1 MTEHNFRAMRRAMV
15 ASQLR
20 TTGVSDPRVVAA
32 MGAVP
37 RELFVPTERL
47 PLAYADALVPLKP
60 GRALNTPMALGRLLT
75 EARPHPS
82 DRALVVGAATG
93 YAAAVLARLV
103 GHVVALEEDEE
114 LAARIRAALAQLSN
128 YAGDGMIAGHELESD
143 EGRAA
148 SRPLELAG
156 FEVVRGP
163 LAKGWKKG
171 APYDLILID
180 GAVEQ
185 VPKALTEQLAD
196 GGRLATGLIED
207 GVSRLCLG
215 RKAGDGFGLIAFADA
230 ASSILPGFEKPRAFT
245 F

>member
-1 MTEHNFRAMRRAMV
+1 MTELSFREMRRAMV
-15 ASQLR
+15 SSQLR

-37 RELFVPTERL
+37 REKFVPEQRL
-47 PLAYADALVPLKP
+47 AIAYADALVPLKP
-60 GRALNTPMALGRLLT
+60 GRHLNTPMSLGRLLT
-75 EARPHPS
+75 EAHPAAT

-93 YAAAVLARLV
+93 YAAAVLGRLV

-114 LAARIRAALAQLSN
+114 LAARAKAALAALP
-128 YAGDGMIAGHELESD
+128 AEDKGDVDL
-143 EGRAA
+143 
-148 SRPLELAG
+148 
-156 FEVVRGP
+156 VRGP

-180 GAVEQ
+180 GSVEQ
-185 VPKALTEQLAD
+185 VPQVLIDQLAD

-207 GVSRLCLG
+207 AVQRLCLG
-215 RKAGDGFGLIAFADA
+215 RKGGDGFGLIAFADA
-230 ASSILPGFEKPRAFT
+230 ASAMIPGFEKPRAFN

>member
-1 MTEHNFRAMRRAMV
+1 MTEQNFEQMRRAMV

-20 TTGVSDPRVVAA
+20 TTGIDDPRVIAA

-37 RELFVPTERL
+37 RERFVPPQRVAM
-47 PLAYADALVPLKP
+47 AYADALVPLGN
-60 GRALNTPMALGRLLT
+60 GRDLNTPMSLGRMLT
-75 EARPHPS
+75 EARPRGE
-82 DRALVVGAATG
+82 DRALVLGAATG

-103 GHVVALEEDEE
+103 ASVVAVEQDP
-114 LAARIRAALAQLSN
+114 ALASAAMSALKGTN
-128 YAGDGMIAGHELESD
+128 VKLI
-143 EGRAA
+143 EG
-148 SRPLELAG
+148 P
-156 FEVVRGP
+156 P
-163 LAKGWKKG
+163 AKGYARG

-185 VPKALTEQLAD
+185 VPQALIDQLAD

-207 GVSRLCLG
+207 GVQRLCLG

-230 ASSILPGFEKPRAFT
+230 ASAMIPGFEKPRAFN

>member
-1 MTEHNFRAMRRAMV
+1 MTEQNFREMRRAMV

-37 RELFVPTERL
+37 REKFVPEPRL
-47 PLAYADALVPLKP
+47 PLAYADGLVPLKP
-60 GRALNTPMALGRLLT
+60 GRDLNTPMSLGRLLT
-75 EARPHPS
+75 EARPAPG
-82 DRALVVGAATG
+82 DRALLVGAATG

-114 LAARIRAALAQLSN
+114 LAARAKSVLASLPEES
-128 YAGDGMIAGHELESD
+128 GTVEL
-143 EGRAA
+143 
-148 SRPLELAG
+148 
-156 FEVVRGP
+156 VRGP

-171 APYDLILID
+171 AHFNLILID

-185 VPKALTEQLAD
+185 VPQALIDQLAD

-215 RKAGDGFGLIAFADA
+215 RKGGDGFGLIAFADA
-230 ASSILPGFEKPRAFT
+230 ASAMIPGFEKPRAFN